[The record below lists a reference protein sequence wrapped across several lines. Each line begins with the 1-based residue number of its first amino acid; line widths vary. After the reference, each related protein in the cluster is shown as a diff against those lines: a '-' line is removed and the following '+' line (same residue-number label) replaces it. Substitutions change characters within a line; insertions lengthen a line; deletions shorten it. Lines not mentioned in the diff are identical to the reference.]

1 MFLNR
6 DLYFQM
12 RAYNHV
18 LSILRIHIERALGQ
32 LARRRGTLW
41 RSSELRVA
49 KAIVLVVA
57 CAKLHNL
64 CVDRWIEENGE
75 DRMYGS
81 TSFELESIL
90 QHIDV
95 PHMDPPPTDEAIVE
109 RFQNYQNG
117 LISGRSAR
125 AAASGDRRVDDMH
138 RIYQAGIRITDQQSL
153 AGLPAIG
160 NGMNEDDEGEG
171 VHMEVDNIIEPWNV
185 IA

>member
-1 MFLNR
+1 
-6 DLYFQM
+6 
-12 RAYNHV
+12 
-18 LSILRIHIERALGQ
+18 
-32 LARRRGTLW
+32 
-41 RSSELRVA
+41 
-49 KAIVLVVA
+49 
-57 CAKLHNL
+57 
-64 CVDRWIEENGE
+64 
-75 DRMYGS
+75 MYGS

-109 RFQNYQNG
+109 RFQNYQSG

-171 VHMEVDNIIEPWNV
+171 VHMEVDNIIEP
-185 IA
+185 